1 MTDAAA
7 GASLNIYQKLVE
19 VRKGVLYLQKENQGH
34 QFKYVSSSQT
44 ISALREN
51 MDELGLLLV
60 PSILEEHLHTK
71 WANKDAGAT
80 EHMTELVVEFTWINA
95 EKPEEKIVCRWYGQG
110 LDTGEKGVGKALTYA
125 EKYLLLKFFNIATD
139 KDDPDA
145 FQDKQDDKAAGTTK
159 QSPPKAS
166 APKAETKP
174 PAPPILP
181 PPEQVVD
188 LDTFRSCMKT
198 AGVKTDA
205 ILVKASIAAGYDITA
220 IDQLGAEDLRT
231 VYINHVSLLEQKRG
245 QAEGKAA

>member
-1 MTDAAA
+1 MADTAA

-44 ISALREN
+44 ISALREK

-71 WANKDAGAT
+71 WANKEAGAT

-95 EKPEEKIVCRWYGQG
+95 EKPEEKITCRWYGQG

-145 FQDKQDDKAAGTTK
+145 FQDKQDDKAAGASK
-159 QSPPKAS
+159 QS
-166 APKAETKP
+166 APKQEAKKQQP
-174 PAPPILP
+174 PPVAP
-181 PPEQVVD
+181 PPEEVKD
-188 LDTFRSCMKT
+188 LATFKSAMLTIGVRTADQMAAAKT
-198 AGVKTDA
+198 
-205 ILVKASIAAGYDITA
+205 AAGY
-220 IDQLGAEDLRT
+220 AEDKLPNLDT
-231 VYINHVSLLEQKRG
+231 TALQTIYATTLANKE
-245 QAEGKAA
+245 KAA

>member
-1 MTDAAA
+1 MADTAA

-44 ISALREN
+44 ISALREK

-71 WANKDAGAT
+71 WANKEAGAT

-95 EKPEEKIVCRWYGQG
+95 EKPEEKITCRWYGQG

-145 FQDKQDDKAAGTTK
+145 FQGKQDDKAAGAPK
-159 QSPPKAS
+159 QS
-166 APKAETKP
+166 APKQEAKKQQP
-174 PAPPILP
+174 PPVAP
-181 PPEQVVD
+181 PPEEVKD
-188 LDTFRSCMKT
+188 LATFKSAMLTIGVRTADQMAAAKT
-198 AGVKTDA
+198 
-205 ILVKASIAAGYDITA
+205 AAGY
-220 IDQLGAEDLRT
+220 AEDKLPNLDT
-231 VYINHVSLLEQKRG
+231 TALQTIYATTLANKE
-245 QAEGKAA
+245 KAA

>member
-1 MTDAAA
+1 MADTAA

-44 ISALREN
+44 LSALREK

-71 WANKDAGAT
+71 WANKEAGAT

-95 EKPEEKIVCRWYGQG
+95 EKPEEKITCRWYGQG

-145 FQDKQDDKAAGTTK
+145 FQDKQDDKAAGASK
-159 QSPPKAS
+159 QS
-166 APKAETKP
+166 APKQEAKKQQP
-174 PAPPILP
+174 PPVAP
-181 PPEQVVD
+181 PPEEVKD
-188 LDTFRSCMKT
+188 LATFKSAMLTIGVRTADQMAAAKT
-198 AGVKTDA
+198 
-205 ILVKASIAAGYDITA
+205 AAGY
-220 IDQLGAEDLRT
+220 AEDKLPNLDT
-231 VYINHVSLLEQKRG
+231 TALQTIYATTLANKE
-245 QAEGKAA
+245 KAA

>member
-1 MTDAAA
+1 MADTAA

-44 ISALREN
+44 ISALREK

-71 WANKDAGAT
+71 WANKEAGAT

-95 EKPEEKIVCRWYGQG
+95 EKPEEKITCRWYGQG

-145 FQDKQDDKAAGTTK
+145 FQGKQDDKAAGASK
-159 QSPPKAS
+159 QS
-166 APKAETKP
+166 APKQEAKKQQP
-174 PAPPILP
+174 PPVAP
-181 PPEQVVD
+181 PPEEVKD
-188 LDTFRSCMKT
+188 LATFKSAMLTIGVRTADQMAAAKT
-198 AGVKTDA
+198 
-205 ILVKASIAAGYDITA
+205 AAGY
-220 IDQLGAEDLRT
+220 AEDKLPNLDT
-231 VYINHVSLLEQKRG
+231 TALQTIYATTLANKE
-245 QAEGKAA
+245 KAA

>member
-1 MTDAAA
+1 MADTAA

-44 ISALREN
+44 LSALREK

-71 WANKDAGAT
+71 WANKEAGAT

-95 EKPEEKIVCRWYGQG
+95 EKPEEKITCRWYGQG

-145 FQDKQDDKAAGTTK
+145 FQGKQDDKAAGAPK
-159 QSPPKAS
+159 QS
-166 APKAETKP
+166 APKQEAKKQQP
-174 PAPPILP
+174 PPVAP
-181 PPEQVVD
+181 PPEEVKD
-188 LDTFRSCMKT
+188 LATFKSAMLTIGIRTSEQMGS
-198 AGVKTDA
+198 A
-205 ILVKASIAAGYDITA
+205 KAEAGY
-220 IDQLGAEDLRT
+220 AEDKLANLDAT
-231 VYINHVSLLEQKRG
+231 ALQTIYATTLANKE
-245 QAEGKAA
+245 KAA

>member
-44 ISALREN
+44 LSALREK

-71 WANKDAGAT
+71 WANKEAGAT

-95 EKPEEKIVCRWYGQG
+95 EKPEEKITCRWYGQG

-145 FQDKQDDKAAGTTK
+145 FQDKQDDKAAGASK
-159 QSPPKAS
+159 QS
-166 APKAETKP
+166 APKQEAKQQQP
-174 PAPPILP
+174 PPVAP
-181 PPEQVVD
+181 PPEEVKD
-188 LDTFRSCMKT
+188 LATFKSAMLTIGVRTADQMAAAKT
-198 AGVKTDA
+198 
-205 ILVKASIAAGYDITA
+205 AAGY
-220 IDQLGAEDLRT
+220 AEDKLPNLDT
-231 VYINHVSLLEQKRG
+231 TALQTIYATTLANKE
-245 QAEGKAA
+245 KAA